1 MRILTNENNSFHLN
15 YLPDVIQDIRYCVL
29 DYSDQSDVDYYF
41 MPLIFLESFNSPCVD
56 LKIGPYNIQMPLDW
70 SVVIGDINLGDLEV
84 MQLIYLNDKDF
95 DVFTFNPISGYMPRY
110 LRLEIINIW
119 PDVKWYFPKL
129 KNGHL
134 LAIPLEDK
142 PEPLCALFLKDIGKI
157 PENLDIRK
165 MF

>member
-1 MRILTNENNSFHLN
+1 MKILTNENKSYHLN
-15 YLPDVIQDIRYCVL
+15 YLPDIIQDIRYCVL

-95 DVFTFNPISGYMPRY
+95 DVFAFNPISGYMPKY
-110 LRLEIINIW
+110 LKLEIINIW

-129 KNGHL
+129 KNGHI
-134 LAIPLEDK
+134 LAVPLEDK
-142 PEPLCALFLKDIGKI
+142 PEPLCALFLKDVGKI
-157 PENLDIRK
+157 PESLDIRK